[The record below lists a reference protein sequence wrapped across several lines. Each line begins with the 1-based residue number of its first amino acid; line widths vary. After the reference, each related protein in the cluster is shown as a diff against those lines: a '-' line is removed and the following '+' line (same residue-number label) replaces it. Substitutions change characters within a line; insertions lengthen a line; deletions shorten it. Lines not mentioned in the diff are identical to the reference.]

1 MIFVGMDISSKD
13 FIVHAVKD
21 NKKVVINGQ
30 SYSPTKDG
38 LRKMLKDLG
47 AQTKYIVIE
56 AGNQLKWIALY
67 LKKQKGVH
75 LHVVHPNEIKWIIK
89 SGKKTDKVD
98 AKKMAELA
106 RIDGLPRKVHIVEGS
121 ARDLR
126 ELISAR
132 TNLMKKRIGLQNS
145 IHGYMKQEGVKLSR
159 KFFTSSDWQEQL
171 EELEVGRV
179 QKIIIENFMFAF
191 EQVQI
196 AEESI
201 LQEIYKIDDPRL
213 ELLESIPS
221 VGPLTSRVI
230 LSGLDNV
237 DRFDGKKAVAKYGA
251 LTPRIYQSG
260 RKEVIGGVGHDGRK
274 ELRRC
279 LLQCSHTINRMKENA
294 SAKPLYEFSQRIAN
308 KRNKKIAA
316 VATSRKLLTV
326 AYGILKNG
334 EFYDPN
340 ALIPSAA

>member
-1 MIFVGMDISSKD
+1 MIFVGMDISSKS
-13 FIVHAVKD
+13 FVVHAVKD

-30 SYSPTKDG
+30 SYSPNKAG
-38 LRKMLKDLG
+38 LRKMLSDLG
-47 AQTKYIVIE
+47 KQTKLIVIE

-67 LKKQKGVH
+67 LKKQEGVH
-75 LHVVHPNEIKWIIK
+75 LHVVHPNEIKWITH

-121 ARDLR
+121 IRDLR
-126 ELISAR
+126 ELLSAR
-132 TNLMKKRIGLQNS
+132 QNLMKKRVGVMNS
-145 IHGYMKQEGVKLSR
+145 IHGYMKQEGVKLPV
-159 KFFTSSDWQEQL
+159 KFFSSKDWQEKL
-171 EELEVGRV
+171 EKIEVGRV
-179 QKIIIENFMFAF
+179 QKVIIENFMFAL
-191 EQVQI
+191 EQLQI

-201 LQEIYKIDDPRL
+201 LQEVYKIEDPRL
-213 ELLESIPS
+213 ELLESIPAI
-221 VGPLTSRVI
+221 GPMTSRVI

-260 RKEVIGGVGHDGRK
+260 KKEVIGKISNDGRK

-279 LLQCSHTINRMKENA
+279 LLQCSHTINRMKNNA
-294 SAKPLYEFSQRIAN
+294 SAKPLHEFSQRIAN

-326 AYGILKNG
+326 AYGVLKNG

-340 ALIPSAA
+340 MLTPNAA

>member
-30 SYSPTKDG
+30 SYSPTKAG
-38 LRKMLKDLG
+38 LKKMLKDLG

-106 RIDGLPRKVHIVEGS
+106 RIDGLPRKVHVVEGS
-121 ARDLR
+121 IRDLR
-126 ELISAR
+126 ELLSAR
-132 TNLMKKRIGLQNS
+132 ENLMKKRVGLINS
-145 IHGYMKQEGVKLSR
+145 IHGYMKQEGVKLPR
-159 KFFTSSDWQEQL
+159 KFFSSKDWQEKL
-171 EELEVGRV
+171 EEIEVGRV
-179 QKIIIENFMFAF
+179 QKVIIENFMFAL
-191 EQVQI
+191 EQLQI

-201 LQEIYKIDDPRL
+201 LEEVYKIEDPRL
-213 ELLESIPS
+213 ELLESIPAI
-221 VGPLTSRVI
+221 GPMTSRVI
-230 LSGLDNV
+230 LSGLDDVN
-237 DRFDGKKAVAKYGA
+237 RFDGKKAVAKYGA

-260 RKEVIGGVGHDGRK
+260 NKEVLGSINNDGRK

-279 LLQCSHTINRMKENA
+279 LLQCSHTINRMSKNA

-326 AYGILKNG
+326 AYGVLKNG